1 MSDDAYSA
9 VGEYLT
15 AAEAD
20 GIAVLLASG
29 ERLSGALDAV
39 APARRDHAR
48 QLLIAAGLGHQQA
61 DLTCALLRAI
71 GGAKSIQRDLVP
83 VWTMPGNEAESG
95 HLTSEFH
102 KLLGSARQS
111 ITCATYNF
119 GKTSQMLPALRTAS
133 EQPGVVVT
141 LYVDAAKAD
150 AEGLRKELPKVTV
163 YQPAILPAGSRA
175 VSHAKFVVVD
185 HEVVLLTS
193 ANFSYTAENLNIEFG
208 LLVRDGALAR
218 SIEQTMAMKHGSL
231 YELV

>member
-1 MSDDAYSA
+1 
-9 VGEYLT
+9 
-15 AAEAD
+15 
-20 GIAVLLASG
+20 
-29 ERLSGALDAV
+29 
-39 APARRDHAR
+39 
-48 QLLIAAGLGHQQA
+48 LLIAAGLGHQQA

-83 VWTMPGNEAESG
+83 VWTMPGNEAETG

-119 GKTSQMLPALRTAS
+119 GKTSQMLPALRMAS

-150 AEGLRKELPKVTV
+150 AEGLRNELPKVTV

-208 LLVRDGALAR
+208 LLVRDSALAR
-218 SIEQTMAMKHGSL
+218 SIEQTMAMKRGSL
-231 YELV
+231 YELA